1 MLIIIYIF
9 FFSSFGGSLKTEFE
23 DQGDD
28 SGGSTAAHNAQSVSR
43 VVMSAKW
50 KKLHCTE

>member
-1 MLIIIYIF
+1 MLIIILF
-9 FFSSFGGSLKTEFE
+9 FVSFGGSLKTEAE

-28 SGGSTAAHNAQSVSR
+28 SGGSAAANSTQSVSR

-50 KKLHCTE
+50 KKLYCTE